1 MGGPDLDIEYELF
14 RANLQHDENC
24 EKNIPFPDK
33 KYNIIYADPPWN
45 YKVWSAK
52 GTGRSAEQ
60 HYSTMTLKD
69 IQDMPIQDIAD
80 DNCILFMWVTYPL
93 LEDSFKVLKSWGFT
107 YKTVAFTWVKKNK
120 KADSWFW
127 GLGHWTRANAE
138 ICILATQGKIKR
150 QSASVHQIIDERI
163 QEHSKKPDIVRD
175 KIVELVGDLPR
186 IELFARQTADG
197 WDSWGNEVK

>member
-1 MGGPDLDIEYELF
+1 M
-14 RANLQHDENC
+14 
-24 EKNIPFPDK
+24 IPFPDK

-80 DNCILFMWVTYPL
+80 DNCIVFMWVTYPL

-163 QEHSKKPDIVRD
+163 QEHSRKPDIVRD

-186 IELFARQTADG
+186 IELFARKKFKG
-197 WDSWGNEVK
+197 WDSWGNEV